1 MTQAFGSLDRV
12 GDFALLDDRGEFHQI
27 SRYQHRKAIVM
38 MSYHPNCTNIFNSVN
53 YLSELNAKY
62 AGQGV

>member
-27 SRYQHRKAIVM
+27 SRYQHRKASSDDV
-38 MSYHPNCTNIFNSVN
+38 
-53 YLSELNAKY
+53 LSSKLRQYFGQRELPF
-62 AGQGV
+62 